1 MSLYQKYRPDS
12 LDQVK
17 GNAEII
23 QTLKNML
30 SKPESCPHAFLLT
43 GPTGCGKTT
52 LGRII
57 AKELGC
63 IGSDYREIDSA
74 DFRGID
80 TVREVRR
87 NSQYKGAEGSTRVWL
102 IDECHSMTKDAQE
115 ALLKI
120 LEDTPAH
127 VYFILCTTEPQKLKE
142 TLKGRCSLFQVTTL
156 SESQLFGLLRRIVRD
171 EQETLEKEIYDTI
184 IQESL
189 GHPRNA
195 IQILEQ
201 VLNTPIDQR
210 KEIAI
215 KSAAEIVQ
223 SIELCRALI
232 RNAAWKEIS
241 SILTGLKDQEPE
253 EIRRQVLGY
262 CQAILLKSDNPL
274 CGLIMEMFIE
284 PFYNTGFPGLV
295 FACYSIV
302 KN

>member
-1 MSLYQKYRPDS
+1 MSLYQKYRPTS
-12 LDQVK
+12 LEQVK

-23 QTLKNML
+23 STLKNML
-30 SKPESCPHAFLLT
+30 SKPETCPHSFLFT

-57 AKELGC
+57 AKELGAV
-63 IGSDYREIDSA
+63 GNDYKEVDSA
-74 DFRGID
+74 DFRGIE
-80 TVREVRR
+80 TAREIRR
-87 NSQYKGAEGSTRVWL
+87 NSQYKGAEGSVRVWL
-102 IDECHSMTKDAQE
+102 MDECHALTKDAQE
-115 ALLKI
+115 ALLKL
-120 LEDTPAH
+120 LEDPPTH
-127 VYFILCTTEPQKLKE
+127 CYFILCTTEPQKLKD
-142 TLKGRCSLFQVTTL
+142 TFKKRCSEFQVSTL
-156 SESQLFGLLRRIVRD
+156 NETQLFGLLRRIVRD
-171 EQETLEKEIYDTI
+171 EQETLDKEIYDMI
-184 IQESL
+184 IEESL

-201 VLNTPIDQR
+201 VLNVPHDQR

-241 SILTGLKDQEPE
+241 SILTGLKDQDPE
-253 EIRRQVLGY
+253 AIRRQVLGY
-262 CQAILLKSDNPL
+262 CQAILLKTDNPL